1 MKECSTLILRIQ
13 NIKERFR
20 GISNTLPY
28 KLTESLEIWLVKY
41 VVSRIVLVPT
51 KNSVEY
57 VSPREN
63 YGEEEL
69 M

>member
-20 GISNTLPY
+20 GIGNTLPY